1 MGIPGSACPLGV
13 FIFGDVSKVAL
24 IIFIIHMKM
33 GKVAFQSHEAG
44 VLLNSGKRFRS
55 AKMRGW
61 KSYSGREDARI
72 YYIVMQNQY
81 THPLPDDP
89 NPLS

>member
-1 MGIPGSACPLGV
+1 
-13 FIFGDVSKVAL
+13 
-24 IIFIIHMKM
+24 M

-44 VLLNSGKRFRS
+44 VLLNSGKRFRP

-61 KSYSGREDARI
+61 KSYSRREDARI

-89 NPLS
+89 NPLSGLSSFTQPRVSQLTGFRLAEAVSKLI